1 MAPITHI
8 VMLDFKP
15 EVTKAQRDELSTE
28 LLDLKNQCL
37 HHTTKKPYIIH
48 SYGGT
53 DNSIEGFQHG
63 ISHVFVVEFASSD
76 DRDYYVKE
84 DPAHL
89 AYVKKLFPFLVKP
102 TVVDFT
108 PGEFH

>member
-8 VMLDFKP
+8 VMFEFKSD
-15 EVTKAQRDELSTE
+15 VTKAQRDELSKE
-28 LLDLKNQCL
+28 MLALKDNCIHAATQ
-37 HHTTKKPYIIH
+37 KPYIVH
-48 SYGGT
+48 SHGGT

-63 ISHVFVVEFASSD
+63 ISHVFVVEFASVE
-76 DRDYYVKE
+76 DRTYYVKE
-84 DPAHL
+84 DPVHSR
-89 AYVKKLFPFLVKP
+89 YVQKLLPFLVKP